1 MISTIEQEGL
11 YQNKVKVSL
20 ASIHYCKMAYFSWV
34 LQSSQEKS
42 KTMVMQNLGCGG
54 GGGGRGGREGGKKG
68 KKNEATCKRKLQLP
82 TCWELLRPF
91 ANS

>member
-54 GGGGRGGREGGKKG
+54 GGGEGREGGG
-68 KKNEATCKRKLQLP
+68 
-82 TCWELLRPF
+82 
-91 ANS
+91 